1 MTEQALVVPDSKAL
15 TVDQELLDSL
25 GMSAEQLSSEAHAG
39 FENLR
44 PEDYQIPRLQIAQA
58 MSPQLV
64 RSKPEYIP
72 NLMVGQYFNTVT
84 GEIYGDSVIVVPVRY
99 SVSRIQFKDK
109 AIDCRSSDG
118 IEGAKSPLR
127 TVTNPKTGKL
137 EKVGGCA
144 QCQFAKWGSGKDGKG
159 TDCKEYRNWLLLD
172 PNGSPI
178 SMSFKSSSLVVAKQW
193 ITLLSG
199 RKILVNGVKQDAPRY
214 LTTFELKAVEKQSTL
229 GTFLIPS
236 VKVIGP
242 TPGVIAKIASDL
254 NKSFK
259 GEIADNAVDHEE

>member
-1 MTEQALVVPDSKAL
+1 MSEQALAVVDSKAL
-15 TVDQELLDSL
+15 AVSEELLQQL
-25 GMSAEQLSSEAHAG
+25 GMSAEQLAAESHAG

-84 GEIYGDSVIVVPVRY
+84 GEIYGDSVKVVPVRY

-118 IEGAKSPLR
+118 IQGAKSPLR
-127 TVTNPKTGKL
+127 TEVVNGKTVTK
-137 EKVGGCA
+137 GGCA
-144 QCQFAKWGSGKDGKG
+144 QCEFSKWGSGKDGKG

-172 PNGSPI
+172 PSGAPI

-193 ITLLSG
+193 ITLLEG
-199 RKILVNGVKQDAPRY
+199 RKIILNGVKVPAPRY
-214 LTTFELKAVEKQSTL
+214 LTTFELKAVEKSSAL
-229 GTFLIPS
+229 GTFLIP
-236 VKVIGP
+236 VVRVVGP
-242 TPGVIAKIASDL
+242 TEGAIAKIASDL

-259 GEIADNAVDHEE
+259 GEIADNAGDHEE

>member
-1 MTEQALVVPDSKAL
+1 MSEQALVVPDSKAL
-15 TVDQELLDSL
+15 AVSDELLEAM
-25 GMSAEQLSSEAHAG
+25 GMSAEQLAAESHAG

-84 GEIYGDSVIVVPVRY
+84 GEIYGDTVNVVPVRY
-99 SVSRIQFKDK
+99 SISRLQFNPDK
-109 AIDCRSSDG
+109 TIDCRSQNG
-118 IEGAKSPLR
+118 IEGPKSPLR
-127 TVTNPKTGKL
+127 TEIVNGKTVTK
-137 EKVGGCA
+137 GGCA
-144 QCQFAKWGSGKDGKG
+144 QCELAKWGTGKDGKG
-159 TDCKEYRNWLLLD
+159 TACKEYRNWLLLD

-193 ITLLSG
+193 ITLLEG
-199 RKILVNGVKQDAPRY
+199 RKIIINGVKGPAPRY
-214 LTTFELKAVEKQSTL
+214 LTTFELRAVEKQSPL
-229 GTFLIPS
+229 GTFLIPA
-236 VKVIGP
+236 VRVLGP
-242 TPGVIAKIASDL
+242 TEGAMAKLASDL

-259 GEIADNAVDHEE
+259 GEIADNAADHEE